1 MKKPREDNIGTGHTK
16 IPYPRTGNTVFSDM
30 EISLENMWKKD
41 KDLRKIAKEL
51 YKKRKRTSHGI
62 LADDTRE
69 NFNSNKFNPWEGPK
83 KDKLPE
89 EEIE

>member
-1 MKKPREDNIGTGHTK
+1 MDDETWQEGQGITPIL
-16 IPYPRTGNTVFSDM
+16 YLRTGMTAFSDM
-30 EISLENMWKKD
+30 EKSLEDMWKVD
-41 KDLRKIAKEL
+41 TELHAASKDLH
-51 YKKRKRTSHGI
+51 KKRKRTSNGI